1 MKASNIIG
9 VMPNLNRFGLVP
21 CDRVIESSRY
31 GDINDGK
38 PVIISGIEEIEV
50 LCPVDP
56 LTGHRDSFENI
67 VKKALDPKF
76 AGLAARV
83 LQELPSVQSDGDSRN
98 DDAKLDTLVSRL
110 DTGSLA
116 ERDMVIQ
123 QLSSISEVLF
133 HRVDNKPDSVTTSSV
148 SDSTSS
154 VEVSPE

>member
-1 MKASNIIG
+1 MKASINIG
-9 VMPNLNRFGLVP
+9 FMPDLKSFGLVP

-31 GDINDGK
+31 GDINNGK
-38 PVIISGIEEIEV
+38 PVVISGIEEIET
-50 LCPVDP
+50 LCPIDP

-67 VKKALDPKF
+67 VKKALDPKY

-83 LQELPSVQSDGDSRN
+83 LQELPSVQSDGDLRN
-98 DDAKLDTLVSRL
+98 DEAKLDTLVSRL
-110 DTGSLA
+110 DTGSFA
-116 ERDMVIQ
+116 ERDMVFQ

-133 HRVDNKPDSVTTSSV
+133 HRADNKPDSELTTSV